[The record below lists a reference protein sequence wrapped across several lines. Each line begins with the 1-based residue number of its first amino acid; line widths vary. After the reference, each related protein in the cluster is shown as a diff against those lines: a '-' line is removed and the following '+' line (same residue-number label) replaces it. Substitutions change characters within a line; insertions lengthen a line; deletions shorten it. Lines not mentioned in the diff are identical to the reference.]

1 MGARRCSIEFANS
14 WLSVQRPSRESAH
27 GTPPPVTVCRT
38 SPCPPYWWHNS
49 RTVWAVRAEAVVT
62 PTQRNK
68 YESLPAAPSAHQSP
82 ARVAR
87 VGGRKSVHCPDH
99 YAGGC
104 VCGGATAAAP
114 GRTLLISPSKNRA
127 LATTVS
133 NASVLTRVRDVSD
146 EPGSLNAMCPSVGQ
160 SAVATRV
167 SHRIAWRSTWPV
179 ISAHVAVR
187 ASVRVGVRV
196 RACVRACVRWPCV
209 RACVR
214 LSARLCARV
223 RARVSV
229 RDCARA
235 CECAR
240 V

>member
-82 ARVAR
+82 ARVAG

-146 EPGSLNAMCPSVGQ
+146 EPGSLNAMCPSVGPIGRGYACIPSYRVALDLAGHL
-160 SAVATRV
+160 SARG
-167 SHRIAWRSTWPV
+167 
-179 ISAHVAVR
+179 R
-187 ASVRVGVRV
+187 ACVGTCGCES
-196 RACVRACVRWPCV
+196 ACVRACVRWPCV
-209 RACVR
+209 RACV
-214 LSARLCARV
+214 
-223 RARVSV
+223 
-229 RDCARA
+229 
-235 CECAR
+235 CE
-240 V
+240 